1 MFRHLVVL
9 YRLRQAK
16 SAVYLLAFWSSHP
29 HAAQVHCHAKFAS
42 IRNLNAI
49 KDRPARRL
57 DFPSALSV
65 VLGPTSPHH
74 SPDNAGAKG
83 TEKAKK
89 SEKIA
94 KSCFSQPNYAS
105 TVLNL
110 HCERLLSI
118 DKSFAK
124 IVCTTIL
131 QNVSLFNGMST
142 VNKVSGKK
150 RRKPETVYDDN
161 RSLYPRMGGG
171 TRASTGKGVMS
182 SQVKVRRVSDNLNC
196 HARTVSI
203 SPPTHEDISVGRDPF
218 ISSRAKTLVYTST
231 KTPTPQHER

>member
-142 VNKVSGKK
+142 VNKVSEKK
-150 RRKPETVYDDN
+150 
-161 RSLYPRMGGG
+161 GGNQKRYTMKTG
-171 TRASTGKGVMS
+171 RYIRGWAKARELARGKGS
-182 SQVKVRRVSDNLNC
+182 CRVKSK
-196 HARTVSI
+196 SGEFQI
-203 SPPTHEDISVGRDPF
+203 I
-218 ISSRAKTLVYTST
+218 
-231 KTPTPQHER
+231 

>member
-1 MFRHLVVL
+1 
-9 YRLRQAK
+9 
-16 SAVYLLAFWSSHP
+16 
-29 HAAQVHCHAKFAS
+29 
-42 IRNLNAI
+42 
-49 KDRPARRL
+49 
-57 DFPSALSV
+57 V

-142 VNKVSGKK
+142 VNKVSEKK
-150 RRKPETVYDDN
+150 
-161 RSLYPRMGGG
+161 GGNQKRYTMKTG
-171 TRASTGKGVMS
+171 RYIRGWAKARELARGKGVMS